1 MIISR
6 TPLRVSFAGGGSDI
20 RAYYQS
26 NYGSV
31 VSTAIDKFMYVAVN
45 RTFDHHI
52 RVIYSKIEYV
62 EKFEDIEHN
71 LAREALKLVGITNT
85 GIDIAYMGDILPAHT
100 GSGLGASSSLTVGIL
115 NALHA
120 YKGEHVSAK
129 TLAEEACRIEI
140 EILGRPIG
148 KQDQYAAAYGG
159 FNYIRFNKDESVSV
173 EPIICSKQMK
183 DVLAKNLLLF
193 YTGLNTQSD
202 NILTEQKR
210 KTPDNLPILDR
221 MVELSAGL
229 QKALKNNDLIVFGGI
244 LHKGWICKQKL
255 ATNITNSTI
264 DDYYQKAREAGA
276 IGGKLLGSGGGGF
289 LLLYCEEKNQ
299 NKVREALSRLREAP
313 FRFEPQGS
321 KIVYNSNYDE
331 LGASNE

>member
-20 RAYYQS
+20 SDYYLS

-31 VSTAIDKFMYVAVN
+31 VSTAIDKFMYVVIN
-45 RTFDHHI
+45 KTFDPKI
-52 RVIYSKIEYV
+52 RVIYSKIQYV
-62 EKFEDIEHN
+62 DRVEDIEHD
-71 LAREALKLVGITNT
+71 LAREALKLLGITDV
-85 GIDIAYMGDILPAHT
+85 GIDIAYMGDMLPAHT

-115 NALHA
+115 NALHV

-159 FNYIRFNKDESVSV
+159 FNYMRFNKDESVSV
-173 EPIICSKQMK
+173 EPIICSMQMK
-183 DVLAKNLLLF
+183 DALAKNLNLF
-193 YTGLNTQSD
+193 YTGLNTRSD
-202 NILTEQKR
+202 NILTEQKG
-210 KTPDNLPILDR
+210 KIPDNLPVIDR
-221 MVELSAGL
+221 MVALSEELR
-229 QKALKNNDLIVFGGI
+229 KAIENNDLTGFGGI

-255 ATNITNSTI
+255 ATNITNHTI
-264 DDYYQKAREAGA
+264 DDFYQKARKAGA

-289 LLLYCEEKNQ
+289 LLLYCAEKNQ
-299 NKVREALSRLREAP
+299 NKVREALSSLREAP

-321 KIVYNSNYDE
+321 KIIYNSNYDE
-331 LGASNE
+331 